1 MRRSRPAR
9 RRADRRFRRLQH
21 GREQAAL
28 AVEMVIQG
36 APADARVVQ
45 HHLDRGRLVAV
56 LGEEARPALDEA
68 LPRDLSA
75 IDPSIHAPP
84 T

>member
-1 MRRSRPAR
+1 
-9 RRADRRFRRLQH
+9 
-21 GREQAAL
+21 
-28 AVEMVIQG
+28 MVIQG